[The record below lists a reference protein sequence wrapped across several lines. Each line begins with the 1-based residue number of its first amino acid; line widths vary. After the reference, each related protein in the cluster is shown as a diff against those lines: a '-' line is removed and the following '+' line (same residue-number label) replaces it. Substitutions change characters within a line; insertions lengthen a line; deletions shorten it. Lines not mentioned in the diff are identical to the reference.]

1 MEVYCWINYYLF
13 KNKINYY
20 NIIIMYGGWNMY
32 GGNGTVQESNN
43 DNSKKSVHDIVKK
56 KPEKT
61 EDLIPFIFIVD
72 SFHRDKSK
80 YPNANNY
87 VINMP
92 ETIRDIVSIELLYAK
107 FPCTTFYLNEYNNV
121 LRYQQTQTQVTNK
134 SYTEIVI
141 PPGNWPL
148 IELENMLFNALNDND
163 VSGGVSNY
171 SITLNEYNQTWTL
184 SKTVSDPNILY
195 DEYRVFNLLFFG
207 GNMVHHHSGN
217 DETHAIYH
225 KNSIGKFIGF
235 SPSDFTTPFTSG
247 STASIEYTSDIAY
260 DTCFNDYIV
269 LHVNKDLQG
278 DFDIIHSNVNNLSGA
293 FAIINLTNSTTNP
306 QYTKFNNSTTNDE
319 FVKYFNPMLG
329 SINKLHIELTNS
341 HGDPYLFH
349 GGEHVLHFR
358 IMTRKNQTKE

>member
-1 MEVYCWINYYLF
+1 MEVCCWVEIIILF

-20 NIIIMYGGWNMY
+20 NIIIMYGSWN
-32 GGNGTVQESNN
+32 NHDGTTGVFNHVF
-43 DNSKKSVHDIVKK
+43 KKL
-56 KPEKT
+56 EKT
-61 EDLIPFIFIVD
+61 EDLISFIFVVD
-72 SFHRDKSK
+72 SSHRDTNK
-80 YPNANNY
+80 YPNPNNY

-92 ETIRDIVSIELLYAK
+92 ETIRNIVSIELLYAK

-121 LRYQQTQTQVTNK
+121 LRYQQTKTQVSNDT
-134 SYTEIVI
+134 YTEIVI

-163 VSGGVSNY
+163 TSGGVSNY
-171 SITLNEYNQTWTL
+171 SVTLNEYNQTWTL
-184 SKTVSDPNILY
+184 SKTVSDPDSLY
-195 DEYRVFNLLFFG
+195 DEYRVFNLMFFG
-207 GNMVHHHSGN
+207 GNIVHHHSGN
-217 DETHAIYH
+217 DETHPIYH

-235 SPSDFTTPFTSG
+235 SPSNFTTPFTSG

-260 DTCFNDYIV
+260 DPCFNDYIV

-293 FAIINLTNSTTNP
+293 FAVINLTSNTINS
-306 QYTKFNNSTTNDE
+306 QYTKFNDSMHNDE
-319 FVKYFNPMLG
+319 YVKYFNPMLG

-341 HGDPYLFH
+341 HGNPYLFH